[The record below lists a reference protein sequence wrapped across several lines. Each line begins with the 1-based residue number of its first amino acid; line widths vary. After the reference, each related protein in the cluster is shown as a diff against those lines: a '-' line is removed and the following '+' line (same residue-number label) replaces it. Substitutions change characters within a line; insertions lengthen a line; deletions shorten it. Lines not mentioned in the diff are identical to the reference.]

1 MDARFQSQA
10 ERTDVF
16 PEPSGWAA
24 PIGLATSV
32 KIVEVFACSRRRLDI
47 ILPLSVCKGGVIW
60 KLSEELLRAS
70 TI

>member
-1 MDARFQSQA
+1 MFI
-10 ERTDVF
+10 
-16 PEPSGWAA
+16 PESISWAA
-24 PIGLATSV
+24 PIGLVTRV

-47 ILPLSVCKGGVIW
+47 TLPLSVCKGGVIW